1 MRIGMVVHRE
11 RAAAGALAGRVAR
24 WARQHGHE
32 LVVDTAD
39 LTAIDELDPDA
50 AAALRAAMGPSSEEH
65 GSVDV
70 MVGIGGDGTILRA
83 VSHVGDRT
91 VPVLGVHAGQLGYLT
106 EVTDGALEDA
116 LDQLS
121 AGTCRTESRMRIAAS
136 VSRGTLRPLPG
147 APDTSAAVSAAPA
160 ELPAAGVRANAD
172 SAPASPE
179 SAGGEP
185 PVIVLNEVVV
195 EKAEPGH
202 TIRLNLYLDD
212 SFFTS
217 YLTDGLIVATPTGST
232 AYALSA
238 RGPIIQPTHQAL
250 LLTPVAPHQL
260 FDRSLVLSGDAKVTI
275 ELAGHRS
282 AHVVADGILHATL
295 TPGDWLDC
303 VQAANPAELVK
314 VGPDRFHHVLKR
326 KFNLTD
332 R

>member
-1 MRIGMVVHRE
+1 MKIGMVVHRE
-11 RAAAGALAGRVAR
+11 RSIAGALAGRVAR
-24 WARQHGHE
+24 WASAHGHE
-32 LVVDTAD
+32 LLVDAD
-39 LTAIDELDPDA
+39 DVSAVEDLDPEA
-50 AAALRAAMGPSSEEH
+50 GEALRAALGAASDSVSE
-65 GSVDV
+65 VDV

-83 VSHVGDRT
+83 VSHVGDRS

-106 EVTDGALEDA
+106 EVTEDA
-116 LDQLS
+116 LEGALDRLA

-136 VSRGTLRPLPG
+136 VLRGG
-147 APDTSAAVSAAPA
+147 AP
-160 ELPAAGVRANAD
+160 
-172 SAPASPE
+172 
-179 SAGGEP
+179 GEP
-185 PVIVLNEVVV
+185 GSLDALGRDASAQETAVLVLNEVVI

-217 YLTDGLIVATPTGST
+217 YLTDGIIVATPTGST

-260 FDRSLVLSGDAKVTI
+260 FDRSLVLSGDAKVTV
-275 ELAGHRS
+275 ELGGHRR

-295 TPGDWLDC
+295 KPGDWLDC
-303 VQAANPAELVK
+303 TQASSPAELVK

>member
-1 MRIGMVVHRE
+1 MKIGLVVHRE
-11 RAAAGALAGRVAR
+11 RAAAGTLAGRVAR
-24 WARQHGHE
+24 WAREHGHT
-32 LVVDTAD
+32 LAVDAVD
-39 LTAIDELDPDA
+39 LAAVDELDPDA
-50 AAALRAAMGPSSEEH
+50 GAALREVVGDGPAEAMP
-65 GSVDV
+65 VDV

-83 VSHVGDRT
+83 VSRVGDRT

-106 EVTDGALEDA
+106 EVTAEMLEDA
-116 LDQLS
+116 LDQLATGS
-121 AGTCRTESRMRIAAS
+121 CRTESRMRIDAS
-136 VSRGTLRPLPG
+136 VVRGTRTTPTDRLGVP
-147 APDTSAAVSAAPA
+147 ATAAANSAAVDGSS
-160 ELPAAGVRANAD
+160 VAD
-172 SAPASPE
+172 SAPATRNS
-179 SAGGEP
+179 SAPEP
-185 PVIVLNEVVV
+185 PVMVLNEVVV

-275 ELAGHRS
+275 ELSGHRS

-303 VQAANPAELVK
+303 VRAANPAELVK